1 MLGKIL
7 SVGVFGIDGYRV
19 EVEFDVRSGLPAVVV
34 VGLPDAA
41 VKESKDRVAT
51 ALKPPWSSKRP
62 MSTASIPPPPIV
74 RIFVKSPVP
83 MTI

>member
-7 SVGVFGIDGYRV
+7 SAGVFGIDGYRV

-51 ALKPPWSSKRP
+51 ALKLSL
-62 MSTASIPPPPIV
+62 IHI
-74 RIFVKSPVP
+74 
-83 MTI
+83 